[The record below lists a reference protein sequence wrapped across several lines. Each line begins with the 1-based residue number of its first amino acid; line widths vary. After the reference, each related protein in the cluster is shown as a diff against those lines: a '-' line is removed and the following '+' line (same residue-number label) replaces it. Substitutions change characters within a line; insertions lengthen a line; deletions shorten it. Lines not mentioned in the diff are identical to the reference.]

1 MPAPAT
7 RIMDVCEDL
16 RDAVVTYHGGTL
28 PDRQFVSAGAPA
40 WDCELLAVWCE
51 TTIGVEGS
59 PELEGLSAASAGAA
73 HTMRAGTFVVTLTRC
88 AAQMDDSG
96 KPPTEAEEE
105 TAATEL
111 YGDAQRTLNALIEAE
126 RAGDLPSCHGIAF
139 SSWTVIGPDGGYV
152 AGELRVQVAL
162 SVGGF

>member
-1 MPAPAT
+1 M
-7 RIMDVCEDL
+7 
-16 RDAVVTYHGGTL
+16 
-28 PDRQFVSAGAPA
+28 
-40 WDCELLAVWCE
+40 
-51 TTIGVEGS
+51 
-59 PELEGLSAASAGAA
+59 
-73 HTMRAGTFVVTLTRC
+73 TLTRC

-139 SSWTVIGPDGGYV
+139 SSWTVVGPDGGYV